1 MRTEA
6 STPTLEPELVDR
18 LVKPRAARGVR
29 NGGAGG
35 GALRPNRLPALW
47 VASGFTLLFAAFSFL
62 PRITENA
69 ALAWSIRGAA
79 LFLVALIAAVAW
91 QARRA
96 DRTLVYEFAAKSVHY
111 VQLMMH
117 ICVYSYW
124 GWYWRP
130 VYHEVPLILSQI
142 AFGYALDML
151 VCWTRREKWIFGFGP
166 IPIVLS
172 TNLFLWFR
180 DDYYWLQ
187 FLLIAVGVLGK
198 EFLKWKREGKMVHI
212 FNPSAL
218 SLFLFSV
225 ALIATGATGITWGI
239 DIATTLHRPPHI
251 YLEIFLLGLVV
262 QGLFQVTLVTLSSAA
277 TLVLMGLIY
286 TQMTGVYHFVDAG
299 IPVSVFLGLHLLVTD
314 PATSPKK
321 YLGKFIFGVL
331 YGVGVFAAFGA
342 LTWFGAPGFY
352 DKLLCVPILNL
363 CVRSL
368 DRFSDRV
375 SVRLGTVEWKW
386 NPRIANFAFMG
397 VWIALFIVL
406 TGTSFLAK
414 GKDFPGGRPQ
424 FWQQACSEGKWK
436 SCNVW
441 TQALNARC
449 EDGSRA
455 DCLELGNVLNVGKI
469 VQRNAEVAG
478 VSFGRA
484 CDLGLPAACT
494 SLVSFVQNDG
504 GKDVLEQSCGR
515 GNGASCFILGSLY
528 SEGAGVPKDDA
539 NALRLFEKSCDT
551 NWWRGCGRLG
561 QSYLVGQ
568 GTAPDPAS
576 AVKNFDKACTGGNA
590 ASCAEVALLYNRGV
604 AGVQDH
610 RTALQRLR
618 RACDLGLVTACPPEE
633 RAAKPGAATP

>member
-1 MRTEA
+1 MKIET

-18 LVKPRAARGVR
+18 VVKPRPAGGSR

-35 GALRPNRLPALW
+35 GALLRNRVPALW

-62 PRITENA
+62 PGVTENA
-69 ALAWSIRGAA
+69 NLTWSIRGAA
-79 LFLVALIAAVAW
+79 LFLFALVAAVAW
-91 QARRA
+91 QAKRA
-96 DRTLVYEFAAKSVHY
+96 GRTLVYEFAAKNVHY

-117 ICVYSYW
+117 TCVYSYW

-130 VYHEVPLILSQI
+130 VYHEFPLILSQI

-151 VCWTRREKWIFGFGP
+151 VCWSRREKWIFGFGP

-225 ALIATGATGITWGI
+225 VLIATGATNMTWGI

-363 CVRSL
+363 CVRAL

-375 SVRLGTVEWKW
+375 SARLGTVQWKW

-455 DCLELGNVLNVGKI
+455 DCLELGNVLNAGKI

-478 VSFGRA
+478 VSLGRG
-484 CDLGLPAACT
+484 CDLGLPAACS

-504 GKDVLEQSCGR
+504 GKDVLEQSCGH

-539 NALRLFEKSCDT
+539 NAFRLFEKSCET

-610 RTALQRLR
+610 GTALQRLR

-633 RAAKPGAATP
+633 RPASTTP